1 VLRKF
6 SLILAVVLATS
17 AVLAQE
23 SFPVMT
29 AFRDAILYAGPGD
42 SYPEVR
48 WLPAGVP
55 VEARERNRV
64 GSWLYV
70 STPDDGISGWVPTG
84 YLNSN
89 PDLRFSAIPVNTQL
103 ADGDPANVAQPSVAA
118 LYAAPLISPISDA
131 MRAVYRRGR
140 DLGSRPDVVTK
151 VGDSL
156 SADPL
161 YLTVMSQ
168 EEVVLGPYDYLYDT
182 LTYFRDSMALANV
195 AAQIGLTS
203 YVVFDPMWAN
213 ADLCRAGESPLAC
226 DYRRKQPSIALIMF
240 GANDVRHIDAESFA
254 ENMREIVEFTL
265 DRGIIP
271 VLSTFSY
278 SPDAEYWWLS
288 VAFNQAIIDLAAEYE
303 VPLINLWAAA
313 RPLDNYGLDIDLTH
327 MSHSGFS
334 YLKYDTG
341 HESWYGVSLRN
352 LLSLVMLDELRLTLE
367 MDE

>member
-1 VLRKF
+1 MLRKF
-6 SLILAVVLATS
+6 LIIVAVMLATS
-17 AVLAQE
+17 AVLAQD
-23 SFPVMT
+23 SYPVMT
-29 AFRDAILYAGPGD
+29 AYRDAILYTGPSD
-42 SYPEVR
+42 SYPQAR
-48 WLPAGVP
+48 WLRAGVP
-55 VEARERNRV
+55 VEVRERNRV
-64 GSWLYV
+64 GNWVYV
-70 STPDDGISGWVPTG
+70 STPDNGISGWVPTG

-89 PDLRFSAIPVNTQL
+89 PELQFSAIPINRDL
-103 ADGDPANVAQPSVAA
+103 ADGDPINVVPPSVAA
-118 LYAAPLISPISDA
+118 LYAPPLISPISDA
-131 MRAVYRRGR
+131 MRGIYRRGR
-140 DLGSRPDVVTK
+140 DLGNRPNVVTK

-156 SADPL
+156 SADPM

-168 EEVVLGPYDYLYDT
+168 EQVVLGPYDYLHDT

-213 ADLCRAGESPLAC
+213 SELCNAGETPLAC

-240 GANDVRHIDAESFA
+240 GSNDVLHIDSESFA
-254 ENMREIVEFTL
+254 DNLREVVEFTL
-265 DRGIIP
+265 GRGIIP

-278 SPDAEYWWLS
+278 SPEAEYWLQS
-288 VAFNQAIIDLAAEYE
+288 VNFNQAIIDLAAEYE

-313 RPLDNYGLDIDLTH
+313 RTLDNYGLEGDLTH
-327 MSHSGFS
+327 MTHSGFP

-367 MDE
+367 MD